1 MIVNCMVYRSGHPAE
16 TVDIEDISEIIQI
29 PMRLSGWGFGSLNL
43 LLCTKSGEEF
53 GLHDLAVE
61 DALNAHQRPK
71 IERYGSSAFIVV
83 KPSVDRTT
91 ILSLAKRIC
100 LWAETSLLRCAM
112 VLQ

>member
-16 TVDIEDISEIIQI
+16 TVDIEDISEVIRDTDAFIWLGLWQ
-29 PMRLSGWGFGSLNL
+29 PEPAFMYKVR
-43 LLCTKSGEEF
+43 EEF

-100 LWAETSLLRCAM
+100 LWAETSSLRCAM